1 MSVDLDLI
9 LATGWGWGAWA
20 WLMVPLG
27 VYAAVSLLL
36 FAMGRNNGPA
46 FTDFFFG
53 NISDSLRRSTGF
65 PGWSMAGVLSGL
77 LFLLVI
83 VIGFYWDVAWHIDN
97 GRDVELFT
105 PSHVMILVGLGG
117 LIYTAILTMLFATLE
132 DAKTGFRFAGVQ
144 VPWSSLLLVTLG
156 VGGVAAFPL
165 DNLWHEA
172 YGLDITLWSPTHL
185 QLLGGGS
192 LATLALF
199 LMCAEALPGARPTV
213 LGRFILA
220 LTGGTVLVGMSTFMG
235 EFDFGVPQ
243 FQALYLP
250 LLIVIAASMV
260 LVLARL
266 ALGPWGA
273 VKVVVAYLVLRGF
286 LALAVGGALG
296 HTVPRFALYLP
307 SALLVEAA
315 AVAVGTRSRL
325 RLAVLAGGLVGT
337 VGVMLELVWV
347 RVSGWAAAGPMPT
360 SMLVKI
366 VVLAPLAAVAA
377 AVLGAGVA
385 KAFRSGGGGGGAD
398 ADRIPV
404 GALVAAGV
412 VLVGVLAYPLPR
424 NVGDVEA
431 VIRTEAVGDRAFVEV
446 QLEPADAADDATA
459 FAVTSWQGGGR
470 TTVFFDEV
478 GPGLYRSESAV
489 PVTGRWKSIVSLQR
503 GDELMAAPVY
513 LPDDPEISAVAVPLA
528 AERRVAFVRNT
539 DLLLREQHDGPTWP
553 AVAVWAGFL
562 TFVGLWAGLIALTA
576 QRVSPRAGGGGTGAG
591 AGTGWAPTAEPE
603 FEAVRSR

>member
-1 MSVDLDLI
+1 MSADLI
-9 LATGWGWGAWA
+9 LATGWGWGAWL
-20 WLMVPLG
+20 WLMVPLAI
-27 VYAAVSLLL
+27 YAVVSLTL

-53 NISDSLRRSTGF
+53 NISDSLRRATGF

-117 LIYTAILTMLFATLE
+117 LIYTAYLTMLFATLE
-132 DAKTGFRFAGVQ
+132 DVKSGFRVGMVR
-144 VPWSSLLLVTLG
+144 VPWSALLLLTLG
-156 VGGVAAFPL
+156 IGGVAAFPL

-172 YGLDITLWSPTHL
+172 YGLDVTLWSPTHL

-199 LMCAEALPGARPTV
+199 LMCAESLPSARPTL

-220 LTGGTVLVGMSTFMG
+220 LTGGTVLVGLSTFLG

-250 LLIVIAASMV
+250 ILIVAAASMA

-273 VKVVVAYLVLRGF
+273 VKVAVVYLVLRGF
-286 LALAVGGALG
+286 VALAVGGALD
-296 HTVPRFALYLP
+296 HTVPRFPLYLP

-325 RLAVLAGGLVGT
+325 RLAIVAGGLVGT
-337 VGVMLELVWV
+337 VGVALELVWV
-347 RVSGWAAAGPMPT
+347 RVSGWAASGAMPT
-360 SMLVKI
+360 SMLVKML
-366 VVLAPLAAVAA
+366 VVVPVAAVAT
-377 AVLGAGVA
+377 AVLGAGLA
-385 KAFRSGGGGGGAD
+385 RAFRAGGGRE
-398 ADRIPV
+398 DRIPV
-404 GALVAAGV
+404 AVLALAGV
-412 VLVGVLAYPLPR
+412 ALVGVLAYPLPR

-470 TTVFFDEV
+470 ETAFFDEV
-478 GPGLYRSESAV
+478 GPGLYRSEDSV

-503 GDELMAAPVY
+503 GDELMAAPLY

-528 AERRVAFVRNT
+528 AERRVVFVRNT

-553 AVAVWAGFL
+553 AVAVWTGFVA
-562 TFVGLWAGLIALTA
+562 FVALWTGLFALTA
-576 QRVSPRAGGGGTGAG
+576 QRVSPRGGSGGGVAGVGTGR
-591 AGTGWAPTAEPE
+591 APTAEPE